1 MSSIPPPN
9 SVPNCGCQH
18 KEPANLICAYALPNT
33 CGGPTYCGYCRANN
47 PPANELPPPPPM
59 PLTLD
64 ATSAGEFFGRQ
75 VLPDTDD
82 TEATD
87 DEADSGKFGW
97 LSLLDDD
104 AEADSGKKPESG
116 E

>member
-59 PLTLD
+59 PLTAD
-64 ATSAGEFFGRQ
+64 KSIIGDWHGIPIEADE
-75 VLPDTDD
+75 PDS
-82 TEATD
+82 
-87 DEADSGKFGW
+87 EADSGRKT
-97 LSLLDDD
+97 
-104 AEADSGKKPESG
+104 ESG